1 MTRQKRSCVWHI
13 VATVAGCLFLVAV
26 PVQAQSTIYLAGAG
40 SSLVA
45 TVFSAWTNDFNRK
58 NTTIQAGYFPLNSA
72 EAINQIK
79 AHSADFG
86 DGEIPLTP
94 QQIHDSKVPLTEIP
108 ILLVGIVPIYNVP
121 GNPELRFSGKL
132 LAEIYLGSITNWN
145 DPRIE
150 KMNPGVRL
158 PDLRIQVIHRTQGSG
173 TNYIFTDFLSKT
185 SPEFH
190 TRVGKGASPNWP
202 VGSAASSSVNAVEIV
217 KSKSGATAYV
227 DVSFALR
234 SNVIY
239 GSVQNSAGKFIRA
252 TPAGIAAA
260 CTSKESLI
268 ATDFGTSLADAPA
281 TDAYPVVGFN
291 FAYVRSA
298 GLSAERTHA
307 LKQFLSWALG
317 DGQQMAPGLGYT
329 PLPQSI
335 ATRAEAKLMSIQ

>member
-1 MTRQKRSCVWHI
+1 MTRQQRSCAWHI
-13 VATVAGCLFLVAV
+13 IAAVTGSLFLLAAT
-26 PVQAQSTIYLAGAG
+26 VQAQSTIYLAGAG

-86 DGEIPLTP
+86 DGEIPLTS

-121 GNPELRFSGKL
+121 GNPEMR
-132 LAEIYLGSITNWN
+132 
-145 DPRIE
+145 
-150 KMNPGVRL
+150 
-158 PDLRIQVIHRTQGSG
+158 G
-173 TNYIFTDFLSKT
+173 TNYIFSDFLSKT

-190 TRVGKGASPNWP
+190 TRVGKSASPNWP

-217 KSKSGATAYV
+217 KSRSGAIAYV

-234 SNVIY
+234 SNVVY
-239 GSVQNSAGKFIRA
+239 GSVQNTAGKFVRA

-260 CTSKESLI
+260 CSAKESVI
-268 ATDFGTSLADAPA
+268 ATDFGTSLADVPA

-298 GLSAERTHA
+298 GLSAERTRA
-307 LKQFLSWALG
+307 LKQFLGWALG

-329 PLPQSI
+329 PLPQNI

>member
-1 MTRQKRSCVWHI
+1 MRCPQRSCFWDI
-13 VATVAGCLFLVAV
+13 VAAVIGCWFLLTAT
-26 PVQAQSTIYLAGAG
+26 VQAQSTIYLAGAG

-58 NTTIQAGYFPLNSA
+58 NSTIQAGYFPLNSA

-94 QQIHDSKVPLTEIP
+94 QQIHDSKVPLTQIP

-121 GNPELRFSGKL
+121 GNPDLRFSGKL
-132 LAEIYLGSITNWN
+132 LAEIYLGSITSWN

-173 TNYIFTDFLSKT
+173 TNYIFSDFLSKA

-190 TRVGKGASPNWP
+190 ARVGKSPSPHWP
-202 VGSAASSSVNAVEIV
+202 VGKAATSSVNALEIV
-217 KSKSGATAYV
+217 KSSAGAIAYV
-227 DVSFALR
+227 DLSFAVR
-234 SNVIY
+234 SNVVY
-239 GSVQNSAGKFIRA
+239 GSVQNSAGKFIKA
-252 TPAGIAAA
+252 VPEAIASA
-260 CTSKESLI
+260 CVARESQI
-268 ATDFGTSLADAPA
+268 ATDFGASLADAPA
-281 TDAYPVVGFN
+281 SDAYPVVGFN
-291 FAYVRSA
+291 FAYVRAS
-298 GLSAERTHA
+298 GLSPERTRA

-317 DGQQMAPGLGYT
+317 DGQQMASGLGYT
-329 PLPQSI
+329 PLPQNI
-335 ATRAEAKLMSIQ
+335 ASQAEAKLMSIQ

>member
-1 MTRQKRSCVWHI
+1 MTRQKRSLVWDI
-13 VATVAGCLFLVAV
+13 VAAVTVCLSLLVAAV
-26 PVQAQSTIYLAGAG
+26 RAQSTIYLAGSG
-40 SSLVA
+40 SALVA

-86 DGEIPLTP
+86 DGEIPLTS

-132 LAEIYLGSITNWN
+132 LAEIYLGTITSWN

-150 KMNPGVRL
+150 KTNPGARL

-185 SPEFH
+185 SPEFR
-190 TRVGKGASPNWP
+190 TRVGKNASPNWP
-202 VGSAASSSVNAVEIV
+202 VGRAASSSVNAVEIV
-217 KSKSGATAYV
+217 KSTSGAMAYV
-227 DVSFALR
+227 DLSFAVR
-234 SNVIY
+234 SNAVY

-252 TPAGIAAA
+252 TPDGIAAA
-260 CTSKESLI
+260 CISKESLI
-268 ATDFGTSLADAPA
+268 AGDFGTSLADSPA
-281 TDAYPVVGFN
+281 ADGYPVVGFN

-298 GLSAERTHA
+298 GLSSERTRA
-307 LKQFLSWALG
+307 LKRFLSWALT

-329 PLPQSI
+329 PLPQNI
-335 ATRAEAKLMSIQ
+335 ATRAEAKLMSLQ

>member
-1 MTRQKRSCVWHI
+1 MTRQQRSCVWHI
-13 VATVAGCLFLVAV
+13 VAAVTGSLFLLAAT
-26 PVQAQSTIYLAGAG
+26 VQAQSTIYLAGAG

-86 DGEIPLTP
+86 DGEIPLTS

-132 LAEIYLGSITNWN
+132 LAEIYLGSITSWN

-150 KMNPGVRL
+150 KMNPGVQL

-173 TNYIFTDFLSKT
+173 TNYIFSDFLSKT

-190 TRVGKGASPNWP
+190 TRVGKSASPNWP

-217 KSKSGATAYV
+217 KSRSGAIAYV

-234 SNVIY
+234 SNVVY
-239 GSVQNSAGKFIRA
+239 GSVQNSAGKFVRA

-260 CTSKESLI
+260 CSAKESVI
-268 ATDFGTSLADAPA
+268 ASDFGTSLADAPA

-298 GLSAERTHA
+298 GLSAERTRA
-307 LKQFLSWALG
+307 LKQFLGWALG
-317 DGQQMAPGLGYT
+317 DGQEMAPGLGYT
-329 PLPQSI
+329 PLPQNI

>member
-1 MTRQKRSCVWHI
+1 MTRQKRFHVLGV
-13 VATVAGCLFLVAV
+13 VAAVTVCLFLQIAT
-26 PVQAQSTIYLAGAG
+26 VQAQSTIYLAGAG

-58 NTTIQAGYFPLNSA
+58 NTAIQAGYFPLNSA

-94 QQIHDSKVPLTEIP
+94 QQIHDAKVPLIEIP

-132 LAEIYLGSITNWN
+132 LADIYLGSITSWS

-173 TNYIFTDFLSKT
+173 TNYIFSDFLSKA
-185 SPEFH
+185 SPEFR
-190 TRVGKGASPNWP
+190 TRVGKSPSPNWP
-202 VGSAASSSVNAVEIV
+202 AGKAATSSVNALEIV
-217 KSKSGATAYV
+217 KSSAGAIAYV
-227 DVSFALR
+227 DLSFAVR
-234 SNVIY
+234 SNMTY
-239 GSVQNSAGKFIRA
+239 GSVQNSTGKFIKA
-252 TPAGIAAA
+252 TPEAIASA
-260 CTSKESLI
+260 CVAKESLI
-268 ATDFGTSLADAPA
+268 ATDFGASLADAPA

-291 FAYVRSA
+291 FAYVRSS
-298 GLSAERTHA
+298 GLSAERTRA

-329 PLPQSI
+329 PLPPNI

>member
-1 MTRQKRSCVWHI
+1 MTRHKRSCVWHI
-13 VATVAGCLFLVAV
+13 VAAVTGCLFPLAT

-132 LAEIYLGSITNWN
+132 LAEIYLGSITSWN

-158 PDLRIQVIHRTQGSG
+158 PDLRIQAIHRTQGSG

-190 TRVGKGASPNWP
+190 TRVGKSASPNWP

-217 KSKSGATAYV
+217 KSSSGAIAYV
-227 DVSFALR
+227 DVSFAVR
-234 SNVIY
+234 SSVVY

-260 CTSKESLI
+260 CTAKESLI

-298 GLSAERTHA
+298 GLSAERTRA
-307 LKQFLSWALG
+307 LKQFLSWALW

-329 PLPQSI
+329 PLPQNI

>member
-1 MTRQKRSCVWHI
+1 MTRQQRSCAWHI
-13 VATVAGCLFLVAV
+13 IAAVTGSLFLLAAT
-26 PVQAQSTIYLAGAG
+26 VQAQSTIYLAGAG

-86 DGEIPLTP
+86 DGEIPLTS

-121 GNPELRFSGKL
+121 GNPEMRFSGKL
-132 LAEIYLGSITNWN
+132 LAEIYLGSITSWN

-173 TNYIFTDFLSKT
+173 TNYIFSDFLSKP
-185 SPEFH
+185 SPELY
-190 TRVGKGASPNWP
+190 TRVGKSASPNWP

-217 KSKSGATAYV
+217 KSRSGAIAYV

-234 SNVIY
+234 SNVVY
-239 GSVQNSAGKFIRA
+239 GSVQNSAGKFVRA

-260 CTSKESLI
+260 CSAKESVI

-298 GLSAERTHA
+298 GLSAERTRA
-307 LKQFLSWALG
+307 LKQFLGWALG

-329 PLPQSI
+329 PLPQNI

>member
-1 MTRQKRSCVWHI
+1 MTRQQRSCVWHI
-13 VATVAGCLFLVAV
+13 VAAVTGSLFLLAAT
-26 PVQAQSTIYLAGAG
+26 VQAQSTIYLAGAG

-86 DGEIPLTP
+86 DGEIPLTS

-132 LAEIYLGSITNWN
+132 LAEIYLGSITSWN

-173 TNYIFTDFLSKT
+173 TNYIFSDFLSKT

-190 TRVGKGASPNWP
+190 TRVGKSASPNWP

-217 KSKSGATAYV
+217 KSRSGAIAYV

-234 SNVIY
+234 SNVVY
-239 GSVQNSAGKFIRA
+239 GSVQNSAGKFVRA

-260 CTSKESLI
+260 CSAKESVI

-298 GLSAERTHA
+298 GLSAERTRA
-307 LKQFLSWALG
+307 LKQFLGWALG
-317 DGQQMAPGLGYT
+317 DGQEMAPGLGYT
-329 PLPQSI
+329 PLPQNI

>member
-1 MTRQKRSCVWHI
+1 MTRHKRSCVWHI
-13 VATVAGCLFLVAV
+13 VAAVTGCLFLLGAA
-26 PVQAQSTIYLAGAG
+26 VQAQSTIYLAGAG

-132 LAEIYLGSITNWN
+132 LAEIYLGSITSWN

-158 PDLRIQVIHRTQGSG
+158 PDLRIQAIHRTQGSG

-190 TRVGKGASPNWP
+190 TRVGKSASPNWP

-217 KSKSGATAYV
+217 KSSSGAIAYV
-227 DVSFALR
+227 DVSFAVR
-234 SNVIY
+234 SSVVY

-260 CTSKESLI
+260 CTAKESLI

-298 GLSAERTHA
+298 GLSAERTRA

-317 DGQQMAPGLGYT
+317 GGQQMAPGLGYT
-329 PLPQSI
+329 PLPQNI

>member
-13 VATVAGCLFLVAV
+13 VAAVTGCQFLLAA

-45 TVFSAWTNDFNRK
+45 TAFSAWTNDFNRK
-58 NTTIQAGYFPLNSA
+58 NTAIQAGYFPLNSA

-86 DGEIPLTP
+86 DGEIPLTS
-94 QQIHDSKVPLTEIP
+94 QQMHDSKVPLTQIP

-132 LAEIYLGSITNWN
+132 LAEIYLGGITSWN

-190 TRVGKGASPNWP
+190 TRVGKSASPNWP

-217 KSKSGATAYV
+217 KSSSGAIAYV

-234 SNVIY
+234 SNVVY

-252 TPAGIAAA
+252 TPEGIAAA
-260 CTSKESLI
+260 CKAKESLI

-281 TDAYPVVGFN
+281 AEAYPVVGFN

-298 GLSAERTHA
+298 GLSAERTRA
-307 LKQFLSWALG
+307 LKQFLGWALG
-317 DGQQMAPGLGYT
+317 EGQLMAPGLGYT

-335 ATRAEAKLMSIQ
+335 ATRAEAKLISVQ

>member
-1 MTRQKRSCVWHI
+1 MTRQQRSCAWHI
-13 VATVAGCLFLVAV
+13 IAAVTGSLFLLAAT
-26 PVQAQSTIYLAGAG
+26 VQAQSTIYLAGAG

-86 DGEIPLTP
+86 DGEIPLTS

-121 GNPELRFSGKL
+121 GNPEMRFSGKL
-132 LAEIYLGSITNWN
+132 LAEIYLGSITSWN

-173 TNYIFTDFLSKT
+173 TNYIFSDFLSKT

-190 TRVGKGASPNWP
+190 TRVGKSASPNWP

-217 KSKSGATAYV
+217 KSRSGAIAYV

-234 SNVIY
+234 SNVVY
-239 GSVQNSAGKFIRA
+239 GSVQNTAGKFVRA

-260 CTSKESLI
+260 CSAKESVI

-298 GLSAERTHA
+298 GLSAERTRA
-307 LKQFLSWALG
+307 LKQFLGWALG

-329 PLPQSI
+329 PLPQNI

>member
-1 MTRQKRSCVWHI
+1 MTRQKRSWLWDI
-13 VATVAGCLFLVAV
+13 VAAVTGCFFLLAATA
-26 PVQAQSTIYLAGAG
+26 QGQSTIYLAGAG

-45 TVFSAWTNDFNRK
+45 TAFSAWTNDFNRK

-108 ILLVGIVPIYNVP
+108 ILLVGIVPIYNIP
-121 GNPELRFSGKL
+121 GNPELNFSGKL
-132 LAEIYLGSITNWN
+132 LAEIYLGTITGWN

-150 KMNPGVRL
+150 KINPGVRL

-173 TNYIFTDFLSKT
+173 TNYIFSDFLSKA

-190 TRVGKGASPNWP
+190 SRVGKSASPNWP
-202 VGSAASSSVNAVEIV
+202 VGKAASSSVNAVEIV
-217 KSKSGATAYV
+217 KSSSGAIAYV
-227 DVSFALR
+227 DVSFAVR
-234 SNVIY
+234 SKGVY

-252 TPAGIAAA
+252 TPEGIAAA
-260 CTSKESLI
+260 CMAKESLV
-268 ATDFGTSLADAPA
+268 ATDFGTSLADAPSA
-281 TDAYPVVGFN
+281 DAYPVVGFN
-291 FAYVRSA
+291 FAYVRLS
-298 GLSAERTHA
+298 GLSAERTRA
-307 LKQFLSWALG
+307 LKQFLSWALE

-329 PLPQSI
+329 PLPQNI
-335 ATRAEAKLMSIQ
+335 AALAQAKLMSLQ